1 MVIYEHC
8 YPFTCMCNNSDTCT
22 IVLASS
28 LYLPLHLGY
37 LCGVEVI
44 DHITFTY
51 TGKAQS
57 FEWLNHGFKI
67 HFPENALPPGVD
79 ECRVH
84 VKASLSGQFDFPR
97 DAELVS
103 GLYWLS
109 CRHVFTRPVTV
120 EIQHCAQEDAQLQ
133 SRLTYIVASC
143 SQEEL
148 PYQFKTLEG
157 GVFSPSSRYGTINL
171 THFSGLAIT
180 SQPRPRQ
187 SLVQKLSRKMHHTR
201 MKRYCAQLY
210 YSSSGIH
217 SWEVYFAI
225 MWDLELH
232 INVSTACMVNYCL
245 FWISSV
251 LMVTCMPSFEIP
263 SNGIIVEAFHVYI
276 YPVFVLSAAGC

>member
-1 MVIYEHC
+1 M
-8 YPFTCMCNNSDTCT
+8 F
-22 IVLASS
+22 SS
-28 LYLPLHLGY
+28 LYLSFHLGY
-37 LCGVEVI
+37 LRGVEVI

-109 CRHVFTRPVTV
+109 SRHVFTQPVTV
-120 EIQHCAQEDAQLQ
+120 EIQHCAQEDLQQQ
-133 SRLTYIVASC
+133 SRLAYIVASC

-157 GVFSPSSRYGTINL
+157 GVFSPNSRYGSINL
-171 THFSGLAIT
+171 THFSGLAIA
-180 SQPRPRQ
+180 SQPRPRL
-187 SLVQKLSRKMHHTR
+187 SLMQRFSRKVLHTHE
-201 MKRYCAQLY
+201 KTYCAKLY
-210 YSSSGIH
+210 YSSGNVH
-217 SWEVYFAI
+217 SWQVYFVI

-232 INVSTACMVNYCL
+232 ISV
-245 FWISSV
+245 SV
-251 LMVTCMPSFEIP
+251 LQKFT
-263 SNGIIVEAFHVYI
+263 AFHLLEFHLDCAWLKQWVCRVI
-276 YPVFVLSAAGC
+276 LDTV

>member
-37 LCGVEVI
+37 LRGVEVI

-57 FEWLNHGFKI
+57 FEWLNRGFKI

-79 ECRVH
+79 KCCVH
-84 VKASLSGQFDFPR
+84 IKASLSGQFDFSR

-109 CRHVFTRPVTV
+109 CCRVFTRPVTV
-120 EIQHCAQEDAQLQ
+120 EIQHCAQEDAQQ
-133 SRLTYIVASC
+133 QFRLTYIVASC

-171 THFSGLAIT
+171 THFSGLAIA
-180 SQPRPRQ
+180 SQPSPHQ
-187 SLVQKLSRKMHHTR
+187 SLVQKFPRKVRHTHGRSYCSR
-201 MKRYCAQLY
+201 LY
-210 YSSSGIH
+210 YSSSGIN
-217 SWEVYFAI
+217 SWEVYFVI

-232 INVSTACMVNYCL
+232 MTVSIL
-245 FWISSV
+245 
-251 LMVTCMPSFEIP
+251 
-263 SNGIIVEAFHVYI
+263 
-276 YPVFVLSAAGC
+276 

>member
-1 MVIYEHC
+1 MHGHIGTLLSFHL
-8 YPFTCMCNNSDTCT
+8 CNNSDTCT

-37 LCGVEVI
+37 LRGVEVI
-44 DHITFTY
+44 DHITFAY

-57 FEWLNHGFKI
+57 FEWLNRGFKI

-79 ECRVH
+79 KCRVH
-84 VKASLSGQFDFPR
+84 IKASLSGQFDFSR
-97 DAELVS
+97 DVELVS
-103 GLYWLS
+103 GLYWVS
-109 CRHVFTRPVTV
+109 SRHVFTQPVTV
-120 EIQHCAQEDAQLQ
+120 EIQHCAQEDAQQQ

-148 PYQFKTLEG
+148 PYQFKPLEG

-187 SLVQKLSRKMHHTR
+187 SLVQKFSRKVRHAHG
-201 MKRYCAQLY
+201 KSYCSRLY
-210 YSSSGIH
+210 YSSSGIN
-217 SWEVYFAI
+217 SWEVFFVI

-232 INVSTACMVNYCL
+232 IAVSVQ
-245 FWISSV
+245 
-251 LMVTCMPSFEIP
+251 
-263 SNGIIVEAFHVYI
+263 
-276 YPVFVLSAAGC
+276 

>member
-1 MVIYEHC
+1 MYCSFSQCV
-8 YPFTCMCNNSDTCT
+8 
-22 IVLASS
+22 SS
-28 LYLPLHLGY
+28 LYFPFHSGY
-37 LCGVEVI
+37 LRGVEVI

-67 HFPENALPPGVD
+67 HFPENALPPGVN

-109 CRHVFTRPVTV
+109 SRHVFTRPVTV
-120 EIQHCAQEDAQLQ
+120 DIQHCAQEDLQQQ
-133 SRLTYIVASC
+133 SRLAYIVASC

-157 GVFSPSSRYGTINL
+157 GVFSPSSRYGSISL
-171 THFSGLAIT
+171 THFSGLAIE

-187 SLVQKLSRKMHHTR
+187 SLVQKLTRKIRHIHV
-201 MKRYCAQLY
+201 KRYCAQLY
-210 YSSSGIH
+210 YSSSGVH
-217 SWEVYFAI
+217 SWEVYFAV

-232 INVSTACMVNYCL
+232 INVSSAWT
-245 FWISSV
+245 
-251 LMVTCMPSFEIP
+251 
-263 SNGIIVEAFHVYI
+263 IITI
-276 YPVFVLSAAGC
+276 

>member
-1 MVIYEHC
+1 MYCSFSQCV
-8 YPFTCMCNNSDTCT
+8 T
-22 IVLASS
+22 S

-37 LCGVEVI
+37 LRGVEVI

-57 FEWLNHGFKI
+57 FEWLNHGFKL
-67 HFPENALPPGVD
+67 HFPENALPPGVN

-109 CRHVFTRPVTV
+109 SRHVFTQPVTV
-120 EIQHCAQEDAQLQ
+120 DIQHCAQEDLQQQ
-133 SRLTYIVASC
+133 SRLAYIVASC

-157 GVFSPSSRYGTINL
+157 GVFSPNSRYGSINL
-171 THFSGLAIT
+171 IRFSGLAIT

-187 SLVQKLSRKMHHTR
+187 SLVQKFSRKVRHTQVKSYFSR
-201 MKRYCAQLY
+201 LY
-210 YSSSGIH
+210 YSSSGIN
-217 SWEVYFAI
+217 SWEVFFVI
-225 MWDLELH
+225 MWNLELH
-232 INVSTACMVNYCL
+232 ITVS
-245 FWISSV
+245 
-251 LMVTCMPSFEIP
+251 
-263 SNGIIVEAFHVYI
+263 I
-276 YPVFVLSAAGC
+276 YN